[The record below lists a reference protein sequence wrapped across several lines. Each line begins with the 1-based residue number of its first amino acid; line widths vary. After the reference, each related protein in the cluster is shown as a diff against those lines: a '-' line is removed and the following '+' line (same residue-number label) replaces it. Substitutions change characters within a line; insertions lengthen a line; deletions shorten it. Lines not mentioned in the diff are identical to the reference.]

1 MQTIAERGYK
11 GLAQKSFIQTEVWGG
26 IYQWGDK
33 KGGIPAP
40 LLLAFPALTVQLP
53 RLTANVPLNEAEQ
66 SIPLMAGCMPSRV
79 VQRRV

>member
-33 KGGIPAP
+33 KGGMFAGMPAP

-53 RLTANVPLNEAEQ
+53 RPTANVPLNEQ
-66 SIPLMAGCMPSRV
+66 NKVSR
-79 VQRRV
+79 